1 MIKKVGI
8 AVRYNGFTYLIS
20 EGFSNVFKNKKGT
33 MISLITMICA
43 MFMFGAAFAIG
54 QNVNYVMEQVQ
65 ASQGIEVFIL
75 NEATDEQT
83 NTLES
88 EIKKIDGVS
97 TVTYK
102 SKEQALESAK
112 ESFKEYPDA
121 IAGYTEEYIF
131 PASFI
136 VMLTDLSKAEGVES
150 TIATLENVKNIRSS
164 NDTMNTLFKISN
176 GIRIAIIVVFA
187 GLLVIAMTIISN
199 TIKLTV
205 HARRKEISIMKYVG
219 ATNSFIRGPFLVEG
233 IIIGFV
239 AACITIA
246 LITIAYDYVVT
257 GIESSDI
264 LQTMNITLLHYSEI
278 LRMVSVVY
286 VVLGVGIGM
295 FGSAFSMKKYLEV

>member
-1 MIKKVGI
+1 M
-8 AVRYNGFTYLIS
+8 RYNGFTYLIS

-33 MISLITMICA
+33 MVSLITMICA

-54 QNVNYVMEQVQ
+54 QNVNYIMQQVQ

-75 NEATDEQT
+75 NDATDEQT
-83 NTLES
+83 NILEN
-88 EIKKIDGVS
+88 EIKNIDGVS

-112 ESFKEYPDA
+112 ESFKDYPDA
-121 IAGYTEEYIF
+121 MAGYEDEYIF
-131 PASFI
+131 PPSFI
-136 VMLTDLSKAEGVES
+136 IMLTDLSKAESVEETIS
-150 TIATLENVKNIRSS
+150 TLDNVKSIRSN
-164 NDTMNTLFKISN
+164 NDTMETLLKIAN
-176 GIRIAIIVVFA
+176 GIRIAIIVIFA

-233 IIIGFV
+233 VIIGII
-239 AACITIA
+239 AACITIV
-246 LITIAYDYVVT
+246 LITFAYDFVIS
-257 GIESSDI
+257 GIQSSLV
-264 LQTMNITLLHYSEI
+264 LQKMNITLLQYSEI
-278 LRMVSVVY
+278 LKSIIVVY
-286 VVLGVGIGM
+286 MILGVGIGM

>member
-1 MIKKVGI
+1 M
-8 AVRYNGFTYLIS
+8 RYNGFTYLIS

-33 MISLITMICA
+33 MVSLITMICA

-54 QNVNYVMEQVQ
+54 ENVNYIMKQVQ

-83 NTLES
+83 NKLEN
-88 EIKKIDGVS
+88 EIKGIDGVS

-102 SKEQALESAK
+102 SKEEALETAK
-112 ESFKEYPDA
+112 ENFKDYPA
-121 IAGYTEEYIF
+121 MIAGYEDEYIF
-131 PASFI
+131 PPSFI
-136 VMLTDLSKAEGVES
+136 VMLTDLSKAKSVEETIS
-150 TIATLENVKNIRSS
+150 TLDNVKSIKSN
-164 NDTMNTLFKISN
+164 NDTMDTLLKIAN
-176 GIRIAIIVVFA
+176 GIRIAIVVIFA
-187 GLLVIAMTIISN
+187 GLLVIAMTIIAN

-246 LITIAYDYVVT
+246 LVTIAYDYVVA
-257 GIESSDI
+257 GIEASDI

-278 LRMVSVVY
+278 LKMVSVVY
-286 VVLGVGIGM
+286 VILGIGIGM

>member
-1 MIKKVGI
+1 M
-8 AVRYNGFTYLIS
+8 RFNGFTYLIS

-33 MISLITMICA
+33 VISLITMICA

-54 QNVNYVMEQVQ
+54 QNVNHVMEQVQ

-75 NEATDEQT
+75 DDATDEQT
-83 NTLES
+83 NTLEA

-112 ESFKEYPDA
+112 EAFKEYPDA

-164 NDTMNTLFKISN
+164 NDTMNTLLKISN

-246 LITIAYDYVVT
+246 LVTIAYDYVVA
-257 GIESSDI
+257 GIEASDI

-278 LRMVSVVY
+278 LKMVSVVY
-286 VVLGVGIGM
+286 VILGIGIGM
-295 FGSAFSMKKYLEV
+295 FGSAFSLKKYVEV

>member
-1 MIKKVGI
+1 M
-8 AVRYNGFTYLIS
+8 RYNGFTYLIS

-33 MISLITMICA
+33 MVSLITMICA

-54 QNVNYVMEQVQ
+54 QNVNYIMQQVQ

-75 NEATDEQT
+75 NDATDEQT
-83 NTLES
+83 NILEN
-88 EIKKIDGVS
+88 EIKNIDGVS

-112 ESFKEYPDA
+112 ESFKDYPDA
-121 IAGYTEEYIF
+121 MAGYEDEYIF
-131 PASFI
+131 PPSFI
-136 VMLTDLSKAEGVES
+136 VMLTDLSKAESVEETIS
-150 TIATLENVKNIRSS
+150 TLDNVKSIRSN
-164 NDTMNTLFKISN
+164 NDTMETLLKIAN
-176 GIRIAIIVVFA
+176 GIRIAIIVIFA

-233 IIIGFV
+233 VIIGII
-239 AACITIA
+239 AACITIV
-246 LITIAYDYVVT
+246 LITFAYDFVIS
-257 GIESSDI
+257 GIQSSLV
-264 LQTMNITLLHYSEI
+264 LQKMNITLLQYSEI
-278 LRMVSVVY
+278 LKSIIVVY
-286 VVLGVGIGM
+286 MILGVGIGM

>member
-8 AVRYNGFTYLIS
+8 VVRYNGFTYLIS

-65 ASQGIEVFIL
+65 ASQGIEVFIV

-83 NTLES
+83 NTLEA

-121 IAGYTEEYIF
+121 IAGYTDEYIF

-150 TIATLENVKNIRSS
+150 TISTLENVKNIRSS

-205 HARRKEISIMKYVG
+205 HARRKEINIMKYVG

-278 LRMVSVVY
+278 LRMISVVY

>member
-8 AVRYNGFTYLIS
+8 IVRYNGFTYIIS

-54 QNVNYVMEQVQ
+54 QNVNYIMKQVQ

-75 NEATDEQT
+75 NDATEEET
-83 NTLES
+83 NTLEA

-112 ESFKEYPDA
+112 EKFKDYPDML
-121 IAGYTEEYIF
+121 AGYTDVYIF
-131 PASFI
+131 PPSFV
-136 VMLTDLSKAEGVES
+136 VMLTDLSKAESVENQ
-150 TIATLENVKNIRSS
+150 IAELDNVKSIQSS
-164 NDTMNTLFKISN
+164 NDTMNTLLKIAN
-176 GIRIAIIVVFA
+176 GIRLAIVVIFA
-187 GLLVIAMTIISN
+187 GLLIIAMTIISN

-219 ATNSFIRGPFLVEG
+219 ATNNFIRGPFLIEG
-233 IIIGFV
+233 IIIGFI
-239 AACITIA
+239 AACITIV
-246 LITIAYDYVVT
+246 LITFAYDAVVT
-257 GIESSDI
+257 NIETSQV
-264 LQTMNITLLHYSEI
+264 LQKMNINLLQYSEI
-278 LRMVSVVY
+278 LELLSIIY
-286 VVLGVGIGM
+286 VILGVGIGM

>member
-1 MIKKVGI
+1 M
-8 AVRYNGFTYLIS
+8 RYNVFTYLIS

-43 MFMFGAAFAIG
+43 MFMFGIAFAIG
-54 QNVNYVMEQVQ
+54 QNVNYIMKQVQ

-83 NTLES
+83 NTLEA

-112 ESFKEYPDA
+112 ESFKDYPDA
-121 IAGYTEEYIF
+121 IAGYTDEYIF

-136 VMLTDLSKAEGVES
+136 VMLTDLSKAQDVEEAI
-150 TIATLENVKNIRSS
+150 TTLENVKNIRSS
-164 NDTMNTLFKISN
+164 NDTMNTLLKIAN
-176 GIRIAIIVVFA
+176 GIRLAIVVVFA

-233 IIIGFV
+233 IIIGFI
-239 AACITIA
+239 AACITVV
-246 LITIAYDYVVT
+246 LVTFAYDLVIT
-257 GIESSDI
+257 NIESSQV
-264 LQTMNITLLHYSEI
+264 LQTMNITLLQYAQI
-278 LRMVSVVY
+278 LDKILIIY
-286 VVLGVGIGM
+286 AVLGVGIGM

>member
-1 MIKKVGI
+1 
-8 AVRYNGFTYLIS
+8 
-20 EGFSNVFKNKKGT
+20 
-33 MISLITMICA
+33 
-43 MFMFGAAFAIG
+43 
-54 QNVNYVMEQVQ
+54 
-65 ASQGIEVFIL
+65 
-75 NEATDEQT
+75 
-83 NTLES
+83 
-88 EIKKIDGVS
+88 
-97 TVTYK
+97 
-102 SKEQALESAK
+102 
-112 ESFKEYPDA
+112 
-121 IAGYTEEYIF
+121 
-131 PASFI
+131 
-136 VMLTDLSKAEGVES
+136 MLTDLSKAEGVES

>member
-1 MIKKVGI
+1 M
-8 AVRYNGFTYLIS
+8 RYNGFTYLIS

>member
-1 MIKKVGI
+1 M
-8 AVRYNGFTYLIS
+8 RYNGFTYLIS

-54 QNVNYVMEQVQ
+54 QNVNYIMEQVQ

-75 NEATDEQT
+75 NDATDEQT
-83 NTLES
+83 NTLET

-112 ESFKEYPDA
+112 ESFKDYPDA
-121 IAGYTEEYIF
+121 IAGYTDEYIF

-136 VMLTDLSKAEGVES
+136 VMLTDLSKAEDVENAIS
-150 TIATLENVKNIRSS
+150 TLDNVKNIRSS
-164 NDTMNTLFKISN
+164 NDTMNTLLKIAN
-176 GIRIAIIVVFA
+176 GIRLAIIVVFI
-187 GLLVIAMTIISN
+187 GLLIIAMTIISN

-233 IIIGFV
+233 IIIGFI
-239 AACITIA
+239 AACITIV
-246 LITIAYDYVVT
+246 LITFVYDMVVT
-257 GIESSDI
+257 SIETSQV
-264 LQTMNITLLHYSEI
+264 LQKMNITLLQYSEI
-278 LRMVSVVY
+278 LKLITIVY
-286 VVLGVGIGM
+286 IVLGIGIGM

>member
-1 MIKKVGI
+1 
-8 AVRYNGFTYLIS
+8 VRYNGFTYIIS

-54 QNVNYVMEQVQ
+54 QNVNYIMKQVQ

-75 NEATDEQT
+75 NDATEEET
-83 NTLES
+83 NTLEA

-112 ESFKEYPDA
+112 EKFKDYPDML
-121 IAGYTEEYIF
+121 AGYTDVYIF
-131 PASFI
+131 PPSFV
-136 VMLTDLSKAEGVES
+136 VMLTDLSKAESVENQ
-150 TIATLENVKNIRSS
+150 IAELDNVKSIQSS
-164 NDTMNTLFKISN
+164 NDTMNTLLKIAN
-176 GIRIAIIVVFA
+176 GIRLAIVVIFA
-187 GLLVIAMTIISN
+187 GLLIIAMTIISN

-219 ATNSFIRGPFLVEG
+219 ATNNFIRGPFLIEG
-233 IIIGFV
+233 IIIGFI
-239 AACITIA
+239 AACITIV
-246 LITIAYDYVVT
+246 LITFAYDAVVT
-257 GIESSDI
+257 NIETSQV
-264 LQTMNITLLHYSEI
+264 LQKMNINLLQYSEI
-278 LRMVSVVY
+278 LELLSIIY
-286 VVLGVGIGM
+286 VILGVGIGM

>member
-1 MIKKVGI
+1 M
-8 AVRYNGFTYLIS
+8 RYNGFTYLIS

-33 MISLITMICA
+33 MVSLITMICA

-54 QNVNYVMEQVQ
+54 ENVNYIMKQVQ

-83 NTLES
+83 NKLEN
-88 EIKKIDGVS
+88 EIKGIDGVS

-112 ESFKEYPDA
+112 EAFKEYPDA

-164 NDTMNTLFKISN
+164 NDTMNTLLKISN

-246 LITIAYDYVVT
+246 LVTIAYDYVVA
-257 GIESSDI
+257 GIEASDI

-278 LRMVSVVY
+278 LKMVSVVY
-286 VVLGVGIGM
+286 VILGIGIGM

>member
-1 MIKKVGI
+1 M
-8 AVRYNGFTYLIS
+8 RYNGFTYLIS

-295 FGSAFSMKKYLEV
+295 IGSAISMRKYLEV